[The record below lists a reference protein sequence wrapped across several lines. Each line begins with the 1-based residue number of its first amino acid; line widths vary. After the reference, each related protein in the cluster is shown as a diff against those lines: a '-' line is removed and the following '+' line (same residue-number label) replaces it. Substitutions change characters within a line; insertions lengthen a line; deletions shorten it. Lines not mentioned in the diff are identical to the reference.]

1 MDCHSKVLGRW
12 QKESNSNRSE
22 DRIKETVCKKEI
34 GTTRAKAATIGIPHV
49 SQRAASELIMDD

>member
-1 MDCHSKVLGRW
+1 MAEGIQFKPIGR
-12 QKESNSNRSE
+12 QNQGN
-22 DRIKETVCKKEI
+22 CLQKEI